1 MVAFLSAKIGAP
13 ETKTFKRGIDKRS
26 ACENQEGGTLGP
38 GGLVEVQALTFR
50 AKPGSEARAK
60 FDLLSAIVADFR
72 QEFRRDY

>member
-1 MVAFLSAKIGAP
+1 M
-13 ETKTFKRGIDKRS
+13 KTR
-26 ACENQEGGTLGP
+26 AEALGP
-38 GGLVEVQALTFR
+38 GGLVEVKALTFR